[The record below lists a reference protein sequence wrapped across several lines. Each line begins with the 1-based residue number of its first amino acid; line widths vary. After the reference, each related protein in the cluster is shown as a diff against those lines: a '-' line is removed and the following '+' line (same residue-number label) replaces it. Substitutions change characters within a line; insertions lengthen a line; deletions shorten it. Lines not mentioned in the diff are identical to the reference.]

1 MAFFSIPPPAEPT
14 NILTQ
19 SNSASGLH
27 FSRSWAIMTKPKG
40 HGVMVT
46 RGSPKPLLRVRVLLP
61 LPRRRGL
68 HLVRGGFFQK
78 PPLTRSVAPPIP
90 LNPAGFDGRRTGAAS
105 SRTALSSRRFFS
117 KAAYDTT
124 HCFSFPNI
132 GRWTER
138 SVGRCGQ
145 AGLSKAKKEKPLNSS
160 SFKGLLAIV
169 PGWPYP

>member
-1 MAFFSIPPPAEPT
+1 
-14 NILTQ
+14 
-19 SNSASGLH
+19 
-27 FSRSWAIMTKPKG
+27 
-40 HGVMVT
+40 MVT

-105 SRTALSSRRFFS
+105 SRSAFSSRRLFSKAPLTRSVAPPFPPKPVGFDGRRTGAASSWTALGSRRLFS